1 MPAVMPLPVQQRLFW
16 QWVPERLPLR
26 RSMRCYA
33 EKREPL
39 WQNHTATE
47 KGLLNMSKNFARLG
61 LAASTA
67 ALTGAVCS
75 VTAFAESGGGK
86 SASGSGFGTVGYLIF
101 MVLLFAVMYFILIRP
116 QKKKDKEAKAMQSSL
131 QVGDEIVTIGGI
143 VGLVVQVNEDNIV
156 IETTGNRNKIR
167 LKNWAVQENLTM
179 TENAKRK
186 QEAQIAAAKEKR
198 AGKKKKK
205 DSDDSDQG
213 MLKD

>member
-1 MPAVMPLPVQQRLFW
+1 MPVVMPLPVQQRLFW
-16 QWVPERLPLR
+16 QWVPERLLLC
-26 RSMRCYA
+26 RSMRYYA

-75 VTAFAESGGGK
+75 VTAFAESGSGK